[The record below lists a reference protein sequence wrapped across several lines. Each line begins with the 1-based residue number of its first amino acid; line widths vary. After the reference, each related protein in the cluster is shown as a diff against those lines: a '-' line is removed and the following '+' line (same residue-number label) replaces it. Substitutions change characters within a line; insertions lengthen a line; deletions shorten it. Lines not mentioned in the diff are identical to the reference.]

1 MSAGTDA
8 KSGIGALPRANPGF
22 LHNASGSPPGRGQRF
37 TRSGFGWL
45 PTPGT
50 SPAVSPSGSRCR
62 SGCGCSKRK
71 CIGKQSSSPAPWS
84 AGTRQCGR
92 FFLLYRCPEALRS
105 CIVKAMKERRAS
117 GQRCDREEFYKA
129 WNEYSLRL
137 LTNLFLCIIMIS
149 TQCPKINK
157 QYCHRQT
164 VEERRGRYTNGG

>member
-1 MSAGTDA
+1 MRR
-8 KSGIGALPRANPGF
+8 GARSVTRSVTQSVTQSVMP
-22 LHNASGSPPGRGQRF
+22 SV

-92 FFLLYRCPEALRS
+92 FFPSSALPRS
-105 CIVKAMKERRAS
+105 SPFLHCQSNDRFRS
-117 GQRCDREEFYKA
+117 GSA
-129 WNEYSLRL
+129 PSLRL
-137 LTNLFLCIIMIS
+137 PALPGTLGSCTDSRDRCERSSLRAVFRTATAAVRPSGRTVPSAYC
-149 TQCPKINK
+149 CPWRV
-157 QYCHRQT
+157 RQSL
-164 VEERRGRYTNGG
+164 R